1 MKNIAAQMVNFDR
14 EQMRRIAN
22 NMPEQYDEKP
32 QVQQV
37 AQIINGVFSQLLA
50 TFPAS
55 LATRKKSEIVYSGVS
70 VTIPTAPTNLV
81 SLLKTLTPSS
91 GTLAPFF
98 DTVNNKMVV
107 FNENKTLFF
116 KLSIVGTWPSGTA
129 NRSMQLTF
137 SGSVPDT
144 LVSSRNSATTTDN
157 ILLATFF
164 SVDTLR
170 KYQQANAVY
179 ADEAAKLKNT
189 RLKNVLMKGDLTP
202 EVVNNMLF
210 SKNKSEIKT
219 LYNSVGR
226 VGRAQMRNGIIGKA
240 MEKSGGS
247 PDQFLR
253 QLNVL
258 QSQTGITFKGQDAAY
273 LKGLKNYLQSTQQ
286 AAKAAVTTPT
296 GQQTIPFIIGYG
308 TAMNPATTGAAV
320 SYGLLTRAYESEPFR
335 NAMLRMAN
343 TPRGST
349 SFEKAMQQAQKAI
362 NAMAQG
368 AKSDA
373 LSE

>member
-1 MKNIAAQMVNFDR
+1 MARPTKYQEAYAEQARKLCLLGYTDAELADFFEVSESTINKWKLDYPKFSETIKKGKAVADAEVSDR
-14 EQMRRIAN
+14 LYQRAMGF
-22 NMPEQYDEKP
+22 
-32 QVQQV
+32 V
-37 AQIINGVFSQLLA
+37 A
-50 TFPAS
+50 
-55 LATRKKSEIVYSGVS
+55 
-70 VTIPTAPTNLV
+70 
-81 SLLKTLTPSS
+81 
-91 GTLAPFF
+91 
-98 DTVNNKMVV
+98 
-107 FNENKTLFF
+107 
-116 KLSIVGTWPSGTA
+116 
-129 NRSMQLTF
+129 
-137 SGSVPDT
+137 PD
-144 LVSSRNSATTTDN
+144 
-157 ILLATFF
+157 I
-164 SVDTLR
+164 DTLR

-253 QLNVL
+253 QLNIL
-258 QSQTGITFKGQDAAY
+258 QNQTGITFKGQDAAY
-273 LKGLKNYLQSTQQ
+273 LKGLKKYLQSTQQ

-308 TAMNPATTGAAV
+308 TATNPATTGAAV

-335 NAMLRMAN
+335 NAML
-343 TPRGST
+343 
-349 SFEKAMQQAQKAI
+349 
-362 NAMAQG
+362 
-368 AKSDA
+368 
-373 LSE
+373 